1 MTSTSCIS
9 RLFTSAWA
17 PVSCM
22 AVLGLGSA
30 GCGWTTNCGRK
41 TKRPPGIGRS
51 CARTREGVGAL
62 GEKYEG
68 EGARPHPGQYDEGK
82 PCSQTGPQLPGR
94 EVPLRAT

>member
-1 MTSTSCIS
+1 
-9 RLFTSAWA
+9 
-17 PVSCM
+17 M

-62 GEKYEG
+62 
-68 EGARPHPGQYDEGK
+68 
-82 PCSQTGPQLPGR
+82 
-94 EVPLRAT
+94 